1 MTMRDVAWRLTACR
15 YHIFVLMF
23 VCRQQWC
30 VTGQMSIVVIKASS
44 VAMTDVMFM
53 HMYILV
59 VPFLSGATPYLLCSL
74 H

>member
-1 MTMRDVAWRLTACR
+1 M
-15 YHIFVLMF
+15 LMF